1 MGVFFIVE
9 LKYKEFLNSSSF
21 CAAQKRLFEEL
32 LSVITISSDS
42 KKSLTCK
49 TESKCYNQQTAINVY
64 AITLCSWLTHFCFER
79 HF

>member
-9 LKYKEFLNSSSF
+9 LKYKEFLNSSVLL
-21 CAAQKRLFEEL
+21 KKDYLFEEL